1 MKILPSIG
9 KYQMLKQRIFTAII
23 LVALLI
29 GMLFSLSSFFF
40 SLAIVP
46 VVVLAGWEWTHL
58 MKMSSKAQRLK
69 FVAILILLLI
79 ISGIGIGMGDSVR
92 QHLAYGILLIASA
105 LWIVIFCLIF
115 IYPSGTRFW
124 SKTTYLSALG
134 LLILLFTWIAIVY
147 IQFLPSGNNLLL
159 AAFAIIA
166 LSDVGGFIFGKLLG
180 RHKLAPM
187 ISPGKTWEGFL
198 GALILELL
206 LVVGLNSFGLFQLS
220 VWELSALVL
229 IVALASVGGDLFES
243 MVKRNIGVKDSGGL
257 LPGHGGVL
265 DRIDGMMSALPIYAV
280 LLPFAQT
287 A

>member
-1 MKILPSIG
+1 
-9 KYQMLKQRIFTAII
+9 MLKQRIFTAII

-46 VVVLAGWEWTHL
+46 VIVLAGWEWTHL

-69 FVAILILLLI
+69 FIVILILLLI

-92 QHLAYGILLIASA
+92 QYLAHGILLIASA
-105 LWIVIFCLIF
+105 LWMVIFCLIF
-115 IYPSGTRFW
+115 TYPSGTRFW

-147 IQFLPSGNNLLL
+147 IQSLPSGSNLLL

-206 LVVGLNSFGLFQLS
+206 LVVAFNYFGLFQLS

>member
-1 MKILPSIG
+1 M
-9 KYQMLKQRIFTAII
+9 
-23 LVALLI
+23 
-29 GMLFSLSSFFF
+29 
-40 SLAIVP
+40 
-46 VVVLAGWEWTHL
+46 
-58 MKMSSKAQRLK
+58 
-69 FVAILILLLI
+69 
-79 ISGIGIGMGDSVR
+79 
-92 QHLAYGILLIASA
+92 
-105 LWIVIFCLIF
+105 
-115 IYPSGTRFW
+115 
-124 SKTTYLSALG
+124 
-134 LLILLFTWIAIVY
+134 LILLFTWIAIVY
-147 IQFLPSGNNLLL
+147 IQSLPSGSNLLL

-206 LVVGLNSFGLFQLS
+206 LVVAFNYFGLFQLS

>member
-1 MKILPSIG
+1 
-9 KYQMLKQRIFTAII
+9 MLKQRIFTAIV

-46 VVVLAGWEWTHL
+46 VIVLAGWEWTHL
-58 MKMSSKAQRLK
+58 MKMSSKVKRLQ
-69 FVAILILLLI
+69 FMAILILLLI

-92 QHLAYGILLIASA
+92 QHLVHDILLLASA

-115 IYPSGTRFW
+115 TYPSGNRFW

-147 IQFLPSGNNLLL
+147 IQSLPSGDNLLL

-180 RHKLAPM
+180 RHKLAPI
-187 ISPGKTWEGFL
+187 ISPGKTWEGLL

-206 LVVGLNSFGLFQLS
+206 LVLGLNYFELFQLS

-265 DRIDGMMSALPIYAV
+265 DRIDGIMSGLPIYAV